1 MNFWGNAPTRHA
13 ASAVATSASKQLLLL
28 IIGMLLLSG
37 CSVTQETHRLFE
49 LAKRTTHV
57 EPHFYEYIKN
67 ERIAQ
72 REARLLA
79 EQAWGEF
86 AVTAPN
92 ASRDFENGFTEG
104 FADYL
109 YRGGTGDPPVIPPRG
124 YWHLRFLNHFGKS
137 TINEWYEGFR
147 QGAANCKARGL
158 REMWM
163 VPTSLILEPDPPS
176 NPSVP
181 QVQEDMWSADSDR
194 FEEMLDLE
202 DPEDPPLPDGS
213 DGDTSSEDDY
223 AGEDSSPEDLDA
235 DDADDSD
242 LMDIEPG
249 DSSDEDEID
258 LMDLLRDP
266 IGNRNRNG
274 AGLIDLGDED
284 VPANPEAGGE
294 NPLRG
299 EALDDP
305 EDVVDD
311 IDDLFNVPEGDA
323 EMGIPDLD
331 APDDARV
338 LPHQDGML
346 IRSISA
352 PVQISAAERIQ
363 NQRENSVRQ
372 TSGQTD
378 VTERVQGPS
387 TTLAPPSNQLREAQT
402 PRPPREEPMRL
413 IAEAPKKKVA
423 ATRATP
429 QKTVANSTKR
439 SDTESKPGSRF
450 PVGPIKRDFDD
461 SLPPL
466 PLEVADRPWQEAE
479 LIRWDPVAGI
489 EATPESQDRPKF
501 DEPTIRGLIGD
512 EAIDSTTQWSAEM
525 TRAAEIPLRVA
536 DARMRNSV
544 PNSKAAT
551 SRTENRSASAL
562 RIRRQGSTQTIRTT
576 APQSTRNELP
586 KVINRDQFERLNFG
600 PSDKNPVQLRIRD

>member
-1 MNFWGNAPTRHA
+1 MNLWRNAPTRHA
-13 ASAVATSASKQLLLL
+13 ASAVATSASKRLLLL

-49 LAKRTTHV
+49 LAKRTTQV

-86 AVTAPN
+86 AVTVPN

-163 VPTSLILEPDPPS
+163 VPTSLILEPEPPS
-176 NPSVP
+176 SSSVP
-181 QVQEDMWSADSDR
+181 QVQEDLWSANSER
-194 FEEMLDLE
+194 FDEEMLDRE

-213 DGDTSSEDDY
+213 DGDASLADEYDAESGSS
-223 AGEDSSPEDLDA
+223 DA
-235 DDADDSD
+235 DSDDSE
-242 LMDIEPG
+242 LMDIQPG

-258 LMDLLRDP
+258 LMDLLRNSNGNGN
-266 IGNRNRNG
+266 GNRG
-274 AGLIDLGDED
+274 GVIDLGDD
-284 VPANPEAGGE
+284 ALPANPEPGE
-294 NPLRG
+294 NPLR
-299 EALDDP
+299 
-305 EDVVDD
+305 EDVDLEPADVADD
-311 IDDLFNVPEGDA
+311 IDDLFNVPDGDTDLD
-323 EMGIPDLD
+323 IPDLD
-331 APDDARV
+331 APDGARV
-338 LPHQDGML
+338 SPNTDGML

-352 PVQISAAERIQ
+352 PIQIGDAEGVHDEGRGV
-363 NQRENSVRQ
+363 VRQ

-378 VTERVQGPS
+378 VADPVQPHS
-387 TTLAPPSNQLREAQT
+387 TFLAPPSNQSQT
-402 PRPPREEPMRL
+402 QTPREEPMQL
-413 IAEAPKKKVA
+413 IAEAPKKKA
-423 ATRATP
+423 PEKRRTP
-429 QKTVANSTKR
+429 QKSASKSPNR
-439 SDTESKPGSRF
+439 SAADSQPRSRF

-466 PLEVADRPWQEAE
+466 PLQVGEQSWQEEE

-489 EATPESQDRPKF
+489 EAHPETKGDAKF
-501 DEPTIRGLIGD
+501 DDRTIRGLTGD
-512 EAIDSTTQWSAEM
+512 IAIETTTQWTAEM

-536 DARMRNSV
+536 DSRMKNSV
-544 PNSKAAT
+544 SNTNRA

-562 RIRRQGSTQTIRTT
+562 RIRRSGSKTQTVENI
-576 APQSTRNELP
+576 APTSTRNELP

-600 PSDKNPVQLRIRD
+600 PNESNPIQLRIRD